1 MKSDKRAKFAIFFSI
16 AILALGLSNIAAV
29 WTGDLISGSLPVINE
44 TDKLIALD
52 NDNFSPASLNT
63 VYEEK
68 KVVEVVNDT
77 SDANDTDS
85 TPNNADS
92 NTESDDTSNSNNN
105 NNNQNSN
112 GNGNQNTNPNN
123 NAEPSSGGSAGQTET
138 EE

>member
-112 GNGNQNTNPNN
+112 GNQNTNPNN